1 VEREAAQGARRDR
14 HGCCLGRV
22 RVGDLGRG
30 GRWGTWDSE
39 EGGGRAGEGVRV
51 QRVADSGP

>member
-1 VEREAAQGARRDR
+1 
-14 HGCCLGRV
+14 
-22 RVGDLGRG
+22 VGDLGRG